1 MKFRSLVITLI
12 LAAIVVFAAL
22 NWNAIM
28 TPTVLSL
35 GIATIEAPLGLI
47 MLGMLAV
54 LTACFLAYI
63 VFLQSSVLLESR
75 RHARELQTNRELA
88 DQAEASRFTEL
99 RKFIEAEMHNVAARD
114 NEAKAALLSR
124 LDSLDHGMRTSV
136 TESSNSLA
144 AYIGELEDRL
154 DGITHR
160 DTVRT
165 TTVPVR
171 REH

>member
-1 MKFRSLVITLI
+1 MKFRSLAMMVL
-12 LAAIVVFAAL
+12 LAAIVIFTAL

-35 GIATIEAPLGLI
+35 GLATIEAPLGLI
-47 MLGMLAV
+47 MLGMLAI

-63 VFLQSSVLLESR
+63 VFLQSSVLLEAR

-99 RKFIEAEMHNVAARD
+99 RKFIEAEMRGIAVRD
-114 NEAKAALLSR
+114 NESKAALLAR
-124 LDSLDHGMRTSV
+124 LDTLDQAMRTSV
-136 TESSNSLA
+136 TESGNSLA
-144 AYIGELEDRL
+144 AHIGELEDRL
-154 DGITHR
+154 DGTYHR
-160 DTVRT
+160 DGLRT
-165 TTVPVR
+165 NIPVR